1 MVAFCYFSS
10 RDAINRVST
19 NIVHFVLNLA
29 HRKSPEKYKKTMK
42 SIRYIIIIFFLMGFS
57 SSLFAA
63 NAPTKRLPSVDA
75 VLIGMKIWKNECGGS
90 ILGLTSWNSG
100 EDFASLG
107 IGHFLWY
114 PKHSSGRSSQDSFPQ
129 LIVFMQEN
137 NFAVPEWIKNSAAI
151 GCPWQSRQEFLQA
164 ANDPKMQELRLFLSR
179 NIVAQVD
186 FMVYRF
192 ALMLPKILQAAP
204 ASKRP
209 IIAKRLYEI
218 MRKPQ
223 GVYALIDYLN
233 FKGDGILAEHSK
245 QMRPSWG
252 LLQVLEN
259 MDKAPPNLTP
269 QEAYIWSARAVLER
283 RVLYAASSQHEEKW
297 LAGWLKRVDGYRE

>member
-1 MVAFCYFSS
+1 
-10 RDAINRVST
+10 
-19 NIVHFVLNLA
+19 
-29 HRKSPEKYKKTMK
+29 MK
-42 SIRYIIIIFFLMGFS
+42 SIRYVIIIFFLMGFS
-57 SSLFAA
+57 TSLFAA
-63 NAPTKRLPSVDA
+63 NAPAKLLPSVDA

-114 PKHSSGRSSQDSFPQ
+114 PEHSSGRSNQDSFPQ

-137 NFAVPEWIKNSAAI
+137 NFDIPGWIKSAAAI
-151 GCPWQSRQEFLQA
+151 GCPWHSREEFMHA
-164 ANDPKMQELRLFLSR
+164 ENDPRMRELRLFLSR

-204 ASKRP
+204 APKRP
-209 IIAKRLYEI
+209 VIAKRLYEI
-218 MRKPQ
+218 MQTPQ

-245 QMRPSWG
+245 QARPSWG

-259 MDKAPPNLTP
+259 MDHAPSNLSP

-297 LAGWLKRVDGYRE
+297 LAGWLKRVDGYR